1 MVTRSMI
8 QLRTVGSRAD
18 GFTLIEALAAMALI
32 AVVLP
37 VVMQGISVAIGLS
50 SHARHQAEA
59 VTLAKMKLDELIATQ
74 QLNGSA
80 PQGDF
85 GEDFPGYEWAADINT
100 WPLDASLSE
109 LTITVTWTARQRQQQ
124 VQIATLVNLEDA
136 SGS

>member
-1 MVTRSMI
+1 MVKRSMM
-8 QLRTVGSRAD
+8 QPRTLGRCTR

-59 VTLAKMKLDELIATQ
+59 ATLAKMKLDELIATQ
-74 QLNGSA
+74 QLDGSA

-85 GEDFPGYEWAADINT
+85 GEDFPGYEWTADINT
-100 WPLDASLSE
+100 WPSDANLSE

-124 VQIATLVNLEDA
+124 VQVATLVNLEDA